1 MTRPLPLAIGLS
13 AAATGDLT
21 PAEWR
26 ALAAPLDG
34 AAEFVTIAEDFTAEA
49 PASLEA
55 LTFANWFGAQTRN
68 LGILAGAALNV
79 VEPFHVSTAVATLD
93 YVARGRAGLLLQPA
107 TPAQAESAL
116 EALGRPATGYPPP
129 EAEALA
135 QDLAEALEAIRQL
148 WDSWREDAII
158 RDSANHRFLDAD
170 RLRHIDFQGRFF
182 SVSGPSITPRPPQ
195 GQPVVA
201 ATLAAPETK
210 LDADL
215 VFLPPEAF
223 PVGAWEGPRL
233 YADLSLAFEEGAPQ
247 DLAARLAALRP
258 EAAAGWRLTPQDP
271 RRDLPKLLEIL
282 PELRA
287 AGLIAAPGSGLLRDR
302 LGLAPALDRFAA

>member
-13 AAATGDLT
+13 SGATGDLT

-26 ALAAPLDG
+26 ALAAPLDA
-34 AAEFVTIAEDFTAEA
+34 AAEFLTISDDFAAES

-55 LTFANWFGAQTRN
+55 PTFANWLGAQTRD
-68 LGILAGAALNV
+68 LGILAGASLNF

-93 YVARGRAGLLLQPA
+93 YVARGRAGLLVQRA
-107 TPAQAESAL
+107 TPGQAAAAL
-116 EALGRPATGYPPP
+116 EALGNPATGYPPP

-135 QDLAEALEAIRQL
+135 QDLAEALEAVRRL

-170 RLRHIDFQGRFF
+170 RLRRIDFQGRFF
-182 SVSGPSITPRPPQ
+182 KISGPSITPRPPQ

-201 ATLAAPETK
+201 VTLAAPETK
-210 LDADL
+210 IDADV

-223 PVGAWEGPRL
+223 PAGPWEGPRL
-233 YADLSLAFEEGAPQ
+233 YADLSVSFEEGAPQ
-247 DLAARLAALRP
+247 DLAGRLQALRP
-258 EAAAGWRLTPQDP
+258 EAAAGWRLTPQDV
-271 RRDLPKLLEIL
+271 RRDLPRLLEIL